1 MNRMRSL
8 LPIARRLCV
17 VGLVAAVALWAGGAA
32 KAASTPR
39 DQKMP
44 AAAYMTNPQAKT
56 EAERLDDYLA
66 VWIED
71 RGNGGEIYGK
81 RLFGNGLPNGGP
93 DRQGIQVVREVQ
105 GPGRGNEPH
114 GERADPDLVW
124 NSVQLES
131 LLVWSQFT
139 DDANGWD
146 IYGVRVSPAG
156 YSSGSPR
163 LLVGGPGDQQHPDIA
178 IQATEHSDNND
189 YVLVFDDNL
198 RDLDRIMGLKIRFNG
213 IPNGKPYQVF
223 AGETWNAT
231 DPTTNGSAV
240 AWVDDRGETT
250 DIWSIRLRNGLPNGK
265 DMRLAGTEDDDFNPN
280 YGSGGLVWNVYDPA
294 TANDIVG
301 LEVYDNNRTRGPS
314 FGIRVPP
321 ANQSWPILVNGLLLY
336 SDDRSGNLDIYA
348 IRTVNVRYQRGNEIA
363 IVKE

>member
-1 MNRMRSL
+1 MARMRWIPSGAIAL
-8 LPIARRLCV
+8 LLAALAAR
-17 VGLVAAVALWAGGAA
+17 GGGGVAAA
-32 KAASTPR
+32 TPPR

-44 AAAYMTNPQAKT
+44 ALAFMTNPQARSQV
-56 EAERLDDYLA
+56 EQLNDYFA

-71 RGNGGEIYGK
+71 RGSGGEIYGK

-93 DRQGIQVVREVQ
+93 DRAGIQVVREPQ
-105 GPGRGNEPH
+105 GPGRNAEPH
-114 GERADPDLVW
+114 GERVDPDLVW
-124 NSVQLES
+124 NGQQLEM
-131 LLVWSQFT
+131 LLVWSEFT
-139 DDANGWD
+139 GEANGWD
-146 IYGVRVSPAG
+146 IFGVRVSPAG
-156 YSSGSPR
+156 YSQGTPK
-163 LLVGGPGDQQHPDIA
+163 LLVTGPGDQQHPDVA
-178 IQATEHSDNND
+178 IQATERADNTD
-189 YVLVFDDNL
+189 YILVYDDNE
-198 RDLDRIMGLKIRFNG
+198 RDLDRIMARKIRFNG

-250 DIWSIRLRNGLPNGK
+250 EIYSIRLRNGLPYGT
-265 DMRLAGTEDDDFNPN
+265 DDRLAGTEDDDFNPN

-301 LEVYDNNRTRGPS
+301 LEVYDNNRTRGPT

-336 SDDRSGNLDIYA
+336 SDDRSGNLDLYA
-348 IRTVNVRYQRGNEIA
+348 IRTANVRYQRGNEIA
-363 IVKE
+363 VVKE